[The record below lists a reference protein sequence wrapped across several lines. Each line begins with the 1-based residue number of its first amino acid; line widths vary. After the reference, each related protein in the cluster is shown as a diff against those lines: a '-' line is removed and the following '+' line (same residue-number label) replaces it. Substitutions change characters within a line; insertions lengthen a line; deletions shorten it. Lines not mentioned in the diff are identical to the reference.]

1 MTIAVAHSD
10 TDEGRAALVAAAD
23 EAASR
28 GTDLLVLHLVDEPT
42 TDSATDLVPVDEVE
56 AATVRVRAVL
66 ETPDVPAVPWQ
77 LRTANDGHDPAGAL
91 VDLLVETGAEL
102 LVLGS
107 RRRSAIGKL
116 IMGSTV
122 QRVVLDSPVPVLV
135 VKARAA
141 G

>member
-10 TDEGRAALVAAAD
+10 TDEGRAALVAAAG
-23 EAASR
+23 EASAR

-42 TDSATDLVPVDEVE
+42 TDSATDLVPVDVVE
-56 AATVRVRAVL
+56 AATAAVRTVL
-66 ETPDVPAVPWQ
+66 DGADVPAVAWQ

-135 VKARAA
+135 VKAATKA
-141 G
+141 

>member
-1 MTIAVAHSD
+1 MSIAVAHNDS
-10 TDEGRAALVAAAD
+10 DEGRAALVAAAD

-28 GTDLLVLHLVDEPT
+28 GTDLLVLHLFDEPT
-42 TDSATDLVPVDEVE
+42 TDSSPDLAPVDDVE
-56 AATVRVRAVL
+56 ATRAQVQAVL
-66 ETPDVPAVPWQ
+66 EAPEVPTVRWQ
-77 LRTANDGHDPAGAL
+77 LRTADDGHDPAGAL

-135 VKARAA
+135 VKAAA
-141 G
+141 TR

>member
-10 TDEGRAALVAAAD
+10 TDEGRAALVAAAH
-23 EAASR
+23 EASDR
-28 GTDLLVLHLVDEPT
+28 GTDVLVLHLVDEPT
-42 TDSATDLVPVDEVE
+42 TDSATDLVPDDEVE
-56 AATVRVRAVL
+56 AATARVRSVL
-66 ETPDVPAVPWQ
+66 DADGVPDVAWE
-77 LRTANDGHDPAGAL
+77 LRAANDGHDPAGAL
-91 VDLLVETGAEL
+91 VDLLVESGAEL

-135 VKARAA
+135 VKAPTR